1 MVGSEVGARTHQRE
15 ARTLTTTTT
24 TRPRGDHD
32 SHNAQGAQGAQAAHK
47 LPSASLKRL
56 LSIGL
61 SVFGLLIA
69 IQGCE
74 AESTSTIA
82 PEVEPE
88 VDVEVEAVT
97 SGVSKPLADEIVRS
111 TVTRAG
117 DRYPASLE
125 TVIEKRYLRVLTSRN
140 AFDFFIHD
148 GQRGGYQYEMVRAFT
163 QFLNERHA
171 QDRKELAIEFEL
183 IPVDDDQLIPL
194 LLAGAGD
201 LIAARL
207 TITPERAELVRFSE
221 PYRRVDELVVTHD
234 GTTALDSIESLSGR
248 TVAIRKSSSYSE
260 SLSKLNRQLTDSGL
274 DSINLVFVDER
285 LATERILDLVAARRF
300 DYTVADSIVA
310 EMTAQINSQLRIV
323 PDITL
328 RRDGQLAWAT
338 MLSAGSLAEET
349 NSFLRRYKQGTLL
362 GNIAVR
368 KFFEA
373 ESKLA
378 ERFASNP
385 DTNLSDYDDLFR
397 EHAAT
402 FDLDWRLAASMA
414 YQESRFDPT
423 ARNRWGAI
431 GLLQIKLATA
441 REPYVNIPD
450 IEGAEHVSENVRAGL
465 KYLNWIKARYFDSE
479 PEMLEPDRMRMALAA
494 YNAGPRHVI
503 RARSLALQ
511 LGLDPNRWFRHVEL
525 AMLDLRKTEPV
536 KYVSDINQRYLA
548 YLILGV
554 E

>member
-1 MVGSEVGARTHQRE
+1 VQR
-15 ARTLTTTTT
+15 A
-24 TRPRGDHD
+24 
-32 SHNAQGAQGAQAAHK
+32 HN
-47 LPSASLKRL
+47 LPSASLKRP
-56 LSIGL
+56 LSIALGL
-61 SVFGLLIA
+61 FGLLIT

-74 AESTSTIA
+74 ADSTSIVES
-82 PEVEPE
+82 EVE
-88 VDVEVEAVT
+88 VQVEVEVEIEAEAGANET
-97 SGVSKPLADEIVRS
+97 PKPLASED
-111 TVTRAG
+111 TRRTLTHAG

-163 QFLNERHA
+163 NFMNERHA
-171 QDRKELAIEFEL
+171 PDRKELAIEFEL

-207 TITPERAELVRFSE
+207 TITAERAALVRFSE

-234 GTTALDSIESLSGR
+234 GTPALDSIEALSGR

-260 SLSKLNRQLTDSGL
+260 SLSKLDRQLTDSGL
-274 DSINLVFVDER
+274 DSINLVYVDEQ

-310 EMTAQINSQLRIV
+310 EMAAQINSQLHIA
-323 PDITL
+323 PGIAL

-338 MLSAGSLAEET
+338 LPSASLLADEA
-349 NSFLRRYKQGTLL
+349 NLFLRRYKQGTLL

-378 ERFASNP
+378 ERFARNP

-431 GLLQIKLATA
+431 GLLQIKSKTA
-441 REPYVNIPD
+441 REPYIGIPD
-450 IEGAEHVSENVRAGL
+450 IEGVENVSENVRAGL
-465 KYLNWIKARYFDSE
+465 KYLNWIKARYFDSQ

-511 LGLDPNRWFRHVEL
+511 LGLDPNQWFRHVEL
-525 AMLDLRKTEPV
+525 AMLDMRKTEPV